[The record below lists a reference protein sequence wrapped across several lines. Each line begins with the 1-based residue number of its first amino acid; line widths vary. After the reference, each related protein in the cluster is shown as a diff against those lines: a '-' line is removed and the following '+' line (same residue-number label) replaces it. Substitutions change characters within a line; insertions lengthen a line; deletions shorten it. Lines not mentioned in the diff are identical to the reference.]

1 MTHAILRPYRTEDRD
16 ALFDICVRTGH
27 EGGDSRHL
35 YPDPDLLPNI
45 FAAPYVV
52 LEPELAFVVEDG
64 GRAVGYILGT
74 ADTAS
79 FVARYRTEWLPGLA
93 DRYPA
98 PVQPQSPSTPAEMM
112 TGLMHDPERMV
123 LPELDAYPA
132 HLHID
137 LLPSHQRYGYGRRLM
152 ETFLGALHA
161 RGVPAVHL
169 SMLTV
174 NTPARAFYDR
184 VGFHEIAVPD
194 PGPVTY
200 LGRSTAERS
209 PR

>member
-1 MTHAILRPYRTEDRD
+1 MTRPAGILRPYRPEDRD
-16 ALFDICVRTGH
+16 ALFDIYVRTGH

-45 FAAPYVV
+45 FAAPYVA

-79 FVARYRTEWLPGLA
+79 FVTRYRTEWLPGLTS
-93 DRYPA
+93 RYPA
-98 PVQPQSPSTPAEMM
+98 PVQPQAPATPAEMM

-123 LPELDAYPA
+123 LPELDNYPA

-137 LLPSHQRYGYGRRLM
+137 LLTS
-152 ETFLGALHA
+152 
-161 RGVPAVHL
+161 
-169 SMLTV
+169 
-174 NTPARAFYDR
+174 NTAARAFYDR

-194 PGPVTY
+194 PGPVTC
-200 LGRSTAERS
+200 LGRGTAATP

>member
-1 MTHAILRPYRTEDRD
+1 MTHAILRPYRPEDRD

-27 EGGDSRHL
+27 EGGDSRHV
-35 YPDPDLLPNI
+35 YPDPELLPNI

-64 GRAVGYILGT
+64 GRAVGYIVGT

-152 ETFLGALHA
+152 ETFLGALRA
-161 RGVPAVHL
+161 RGVAAVHL
-169 SMLTV
+169 SMLTS

-200 LGRSTAERS
+200 LGRSTAATP

>member
-1 MTHAILRPYRTEDRD
+1 MTSTAAPLRPYRPEDRD

-35 YPDPDLLPNI
+35 YADPELLPNI
-45 FAAPYVV
+45 FAAPYAV
-52 LEPELAFVVEDG
+52 LEPGLAFVVENG
-64 GRAVGYILGT
+64 GRAVGYIVGT

-79 FVARYRTEWLPGLA
+79 FVSRYRSEWLPGLA

-98 PVQPQSPSTPAEMM
+98 PVQPPSTPAEVM
-112 TGLMHDPERMV
+112 TDLMHRPERMV
-123 LPELDAYPA
+123 LPELEPYPA

-137 LLPSHQRYGYGRRLM
+137 LLPTHQRHGYGRRLM
-152 ETFLGALHA
+152 ETFLAALHG

-169 SMLTV
+169 GMSTG
-174 NTPARAFYDR
+174 NTAARAFYDR

-194 PGPVTY
+194 AGPVTY
-200 LGRSTAERS
+200 LGRTVDL
-209 PR
+209 